1 MVNWMRWFPEN
12 VSTYGG
18 DVDSVFALSYWVGL
32 VWFVITLGTFG
43 LFLALYRRR
52 QGRRAFYITGEP
64 LRQAAWILVP
74 CAVILALDLWIDW
87 RGAPAWAKVKGQL
100 PPAELTIQV
109 TGRQFLWEVVYPGPD
124 GKFGTEDDRQFN
136 NEIHVPV
143 GRPVRLALKAGD
155 VAHSFFAPTLPERPA
170 RSYRAG

>member
-1 MVNWMRWFPEN
+1 MLNWMRWFPED

-18 DVDSVFALSYWVGL
+18 DVDSVFALIYWVGL

-43 LFLALYRRR
+43 LFLVIYRRR

-87 RGAPAWAKVKGQL
+87 QGAPAWAKVKGQF

-109 TGRQFLWEVVYPGPD
+109 T
-124 GKFGTEDDRQFN
+124 DRQFN

-143 GRPVRLALKAGD
+143 GRPVRLTLKAGD
-155 VAHSFFAPTLPERPA
+155 VVHSFFAPNLRFKQDMVPGRLT
-170 RSYRAG
+170 AGWF